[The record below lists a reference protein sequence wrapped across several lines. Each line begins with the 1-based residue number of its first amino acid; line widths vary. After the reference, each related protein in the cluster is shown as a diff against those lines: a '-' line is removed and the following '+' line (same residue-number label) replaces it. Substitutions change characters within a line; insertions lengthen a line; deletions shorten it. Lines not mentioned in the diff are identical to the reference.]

1 MRASLF
7 SLKEN
12 AFSKKIGCIT
22 VVLTY
27 ESGLKITPNEE
38 KTVSLKVINNVKAY
52 GNLPHT
58 ARFKLWLPDGFT
70 ADKSSFDVFVPH
82 WTPFTPD
89 CVSDEVKIKIKA
101 GEEIDALNEIL
112 IEASVNGRYTKE
124 YISLVFIA
132 AI

>member
-1 MRASLF
+1 MRLNSTNALSVELCDKTELSSDEKAKLLLPYGKAEETDGMRASLF

-52 GNLPHT
+52 GNL
-58 ARFKLWLPDGFT
+58 RLYG
-70 ADKSSFDVFVPH
+70 
-82 WTPFTPD
+82 
-89 CVSDEVKIKIKA
+89 
-101 GEEIDALNEIL
+101 G
-112 IEASVNGRYTKE
+112 
-124 YISLVFIA
+124 
-132 AI
+132 